1 MELNMSIRPDFLPLP
16 WQLNSLLEY
25 AKVLESNKNDW
36 SHLKHQEDF
45 SKIYDLD
52 LDDRLPL
59 ERIYEDGAQM
69 AFGMSDKLRQFNYPD
84 YYPTLTSFL
93 HSSVIENI
101 INGKQHNFLISD
113 LKDAEY
119 KINSLKENDINV
131 PWAIEQMVE
140 LFKNQIELLKVIRH
154 CLIGLK
160 QSNIY
165 QRENEILI
173 GSVSVERILECINR
187 AGKRFEDLPATY
199 NQFDEEGLRDNI
211 LLALSGI
218 SDISAYG
225 EVFNKVGK
233 TDILAFENEEK
244 KFIAE
249 CKFWRGEKVFLG
261 AINQLLSYLTWRDN
275 NVAVIIFVDNVD
287 FVRVI
292 DIAISSI
299 QQHPYYVSLISQRDE
314 SWFEY
319 KFNNGNQD
327 INLSLMIYHIPSSIQ
342 HS

>member
-1 MELNMSIRPDFLPLP
+1 MEEI
-16 WQLNSLLEY
+16 Y
-25 AKVLESNKNDW
+25 AT
-36 SHLKHQEDF
+36 
-45 SKIYDLD
+45 
-52 LDDRLPL
+52 
-59 ERIYEDGAQM
+59 GAM
-69 AFGMSDKLRQFNYPD
+69 VSGMSDDLRQFNYPN

-93 HSSVIENI
+93 QSSVINNI
-101 INGKQHNFLISD
+101 ITGKWSD
-113 LKDAEY
+113 DLTSILKNAEDKVY
-119 KINSLKENDINV
+119 ELKENSVSV
-131 PWAIEQMVE
+131 PWAIEQMLK
-140 LFKNQIELLKVIRH
+140 LFKKQIELLNTIRQF
-154 CLIGLK
+154 LIDLK

-199 NQFDEEGLRDNI
+199 NQFGEEGLRDNI

-233 TDILAFENEEK
+233 TDILAFENGEK

-249 CKFWRGEKVFLG
+249 CKFWRGEKVFIG
-261 AINQLLSYLTWRDN
+261 AINQLLNYLTWRDN

>member
-1 MELNMSIRPDFLPLP
+1 MNIRPDFLPLP

-25 AKVLESNKNDW
+25 AKVLENNKNDW
-36 SHLKHQEDF
+36 SHLKNKEDF
-45 SKIYDLD
+45 SQVYYLD
-52 LDDRLPL
+52 SKDRLPL
-59 ERIYEDGAQM
+59 EEIYATGATVS
-69 AFGMSDKLRQFNYPD
+69 GMSDDLRQFNYPD

-93 HSSVIENI
+93 QSNV
-101 INGKQHNFLISD
+101 
-113 LKDAEY
+113 
-119 KINSLKENDINV
+119 INSIITGKWSDNLTLILKNAEDKIYELKENDINV
-131 PWAIEQMVE
+131 PWAIEKMVE
-140 LFKNQIELLKVIRH
+140 LFKSQIELLKVVRQR
-154 CLIGLK
+154 LIGLK

-233 TDILAFENEEK
+233 TDILALENGEK

-261 AINQLLSYLTWRDN
+261 TIDQLISYLTWRDN
-275 NVAVIIFVDNVD
+275 NVAVIVFVNNVD
-287 FVRVI
+287 FNKVI
-292 DIAISSI
+292 KTALDSI
-299 QQHPYYVSLISQRDE
+299 QRHSCYVSFTSQRDE

-327 INLSLMIYHIPSSIQ
+327 INLSLMIYHIPPSIQ

>member
-1 MELNMSIRPDFLPLP
+1 MSIRPDFLPLP

-36 SHLKHQEDF
+36 AHLKNKEDF
-45 SKIYDLD
+45 SQVYYLD
-52 LDDRLPL
+52 LKDRLPL
-59 ERIYEDGAQM
+59 EEIYAIGATVS
-69 AFGMSDKLRQFNYPD
+69 GMSDDLRQFNYPD

-93 HSSVIENI
+93 KSSVINSI
-101 INGKQHNFLISD
+101 ITGKWSD
-113 LKDAEY
+113 DLTSILKNAEDKVY
-119 KINSLKENDINV
+119 ELKGNSVSV
-131 PWAIEQMVE
+131 PWAIEQMMK
-140 LFKNQIELLKVIRH
+140 LFKKQIELLDIIRQ

-165 QRENEILI
+165 QRENEVLI

-187 AGKRFEDLPATY
+187 TGKRFEDLPATY
-199 NQFDEEGLRDNI
+199 KQRDEESLRDNI

-233 TDILAFENEEK
+233 TDILALENGEK

>member
-1 MELNMSIRPDFLPLP
+1 MVS
-16 WQLNSLLEY
+16 
-25 AKVLESNKNDW
+25 
-36 SHLKHQEDF
+36 
-45 SKIYDLD
+45 
-52 LDDRLPL
+52 
-59 ERIYEDGAQM
+59 
-69 AFGMSDKLRQFNYPD
+69 GMSDDLRQFNYPN

-93 HSSVIENI
+93 QSSVINNI
-101 INGKQHNFLISD
+101 ITGKWSD
-113 LKDAEY
+113 DLTSILKNAEDKVY
-119 KINSLKENDINV
+119 ELKENSVSV
-131 PWAIEQMVE
+131 PWAIEQMLK
-140 LFKNQIELLKVIRH
+140 LFKKQIELLNTIRQF
-154 CLIGLK
+154 LIDLK

-199 NQFDEEGLRDNI
+199 NQFGEEGLRDNI

-233 TDILAFENEEK
+233 TDILAFENGEK

-249 CKFWRGEKVFLG
+249 CKFWRGEKVFIG
-261 AINQLLSYLTWRDN
+261 AINQLLNYLTWRDN